1 MSGIKGSKS
10 KFYIKEP
17 LPGIENSSDTLINV
31 TTGELPGARIGLDV
45 IQHGVYEVNNTG
57 IIGAGSAQRI
67 IECINHGASAGDAM
81 KITSG
86 NSLDA
91 EIAIIGVIDADNFVI
106 AYEENLSVGDTF
118 SVLRYVS
125 AKYSQDGS
133 LQVSSGP
140 IQFTKNGSAELVVED
155 TVTMANNK
163 PMPGG
168 MYIKKDDG
176 SWYPVTLDT
185 TNPYAHT
192 PIPVAIT
199 DVTGTSNVNVDLSG
213 SSLSVNIKHD
223 GASPS
228 SIRIGDGTTLT
239 SVTVNNELKVYD
251 DKVFDELVTLNTVGF
266 ATETK
271 QDTQITHLSQIETAT
286 EAVAATVATEGG
298 AQPATGIIVGG
309 HNGAGFFRHLR
320 VDNTGR
326 LSVDVNSVPN
336 TLATEATLSTLNGKI
351 PSNLSVINSNL
362 RVDGSGVTQPISAAS
377 LPLPAGAATDTNQ
390 ATANNRLG
398 DLTEAA
404 PASDTASSGLNG
416 RLQRIAQRLTSLIA
430 LFPTSLGQGT
440 MAQSFRVVLPSD
452 QTVPTQNVGRVAS
465 YVQSLTI
472 DGTTQQTFNA
482 PANAKWVK
490 VIAGIDNTVDLMVN
504 FGANATSTIGFEM
517 QSGRSEDFDAVANI
531 SVIAKSAA
539 TNQKVSIVW
548 GV

>member
-1 MSGIKGSKS
+1 MIKG
-10 KFYIKEP
+10 
-17 LPGIENSSDTLINV
+17 LPFIGKMNEFLDRALHATVQKVGPSRAAIDVIGRGYYLVNPVPATPYVVEIGSSDEVIVLTAHPVKPGDLIRLK
-31 TTGELPGARIGLDV
+31 TTANNINEFEIIV
-45 IQHGVYEVNNTG
+45 HEVLSANSFKL
-57 IIGAGSAQRI
+57 AGYLSA
-67 IECINHGASAGDAM
+67 
-81 KITSG
+81 
-86 NSLDA
+86 SLTA
-91 EIAIIGVIDADNFVI
+91 
-106 AYEENLSVGDTF
+106 GDTF
-118 SVLRYVS
+118 DILRPITERFDSTGATLATVDSPPVSYNRKAAGVTAQTSVFEDLDSPANSR
-125 AKYSQDGS
+125 A
-133 LQVSSGP
+133 LP
-140 IQFTKNGSAELVVED
+140 VV
-155 TVTMANNK
+155 
-163 PMPGG
+163 
-168 MYIKKDDG
+168 IH
-176 SWYPVTLDT
+176 S
-185 TNPYAHT
+185 
-192 PIPVAIT
+192 I
-199 DVTGTSNVNVDLSG
+199 
-213 SSLSVNIKHD
+213 D
-223 GASPS
+223 GAPITVNAGDLNVSVS
-228 SIRIGDGTTLT
+228 HVNDSVAIGDGTNLVG
-239 SVTVNNELKVYD
+239 VTGSNELKVYD
-251 DKVFDELVTLNTVGF
+251 DKVFDELVTLNTVDF
-266 ATETK
+266 STETK

-298 AQPATGIIVGG
+298 AQPATGLIVGG

-320 VDNTGR
+320 VDNAGR

-336 TLATEATLSTLNGKI
+336 TLATEGTLNTLNGKI

-452 QTVPTQNVGRVAS
+452 QTVVTQNVGKVAS

-482 PANAKWVK
+482 PANAKWAK

-504 FGANATSTIGFEM
+504 FGANATSAIGFEM
-517 QSGRSEDFDAVANI
+517 QSGRSEDFDAVANV

-539 TNQKVSIVW
+539 TNQKISLIW